1 MIMDVEQFSVD
12 TIDSV
17 PPQKTYENPY
27 WSNKET
33 RHLIVTIVR
42 PDGKTKNIASIMDPN
57 GTNPDM
63 KAVLAQYTEED
74 IDKNTQAGL
83 DRRNDNIKKQM
94 ERRESQNARAK
105 QEGLFAC
112 KLEAFEIEGIKNSK
126 DIEMKKMIRKAKS
139 PMEVNAYAT
148 ILLMRDLGLVINVQ

>member
-1 MIMDVEQFSVD
+1 MIMDVEQFNV
-12 TIDSV
+12 DSV

>member
-1 MIMDVEQFSVD
+1 MIMDVEQFNVD
-12 TIDSV
+12 IIDSV